1 MSTIVIGA
9 APGRARRM
17 TLAAGRRVVADRRVA
32 AAVALGVGLIGGL
45 GTDLF
50 AARGATTMTQALLIM
65 VVALA
70 IGVIAGA
77 LARTRWIIVPLAAI
91 YIVGVELGRL
101 DLVGPSLAIRFDNMY
116 GIIAFVLARGL
127 HGTLAFLPLTVGVL
141 VGIGAARRAGFLP
154 ASRRRPFGTA
164 ILGAAVVA
172 LAVLVAW
179 PASTPPV
186 LGSDGLPVP
195 GSIAELATVN
205 LGGTDQSVM
214 IRAADPDKPVLL
226 YLAGGPGQ
234 SDMALVRAQVTE
246 LQHDFVFVALDQRGN
261 GKSYT
266 AIDPVSSMTIDRAV
280 ADVIELTDYLRAR
293 FDEQKIYLMG
303 ESWGTIL
310 GVRTVQQRPD
320 LYHAWI
326 GSGQMA
332 AIVETDRII
341 YADLVAYAESS
352 GNTDLA
358 ANLAAIGE
366 PPYADIPWANSNLLT
381 WYDYIYAPYTPS
393 AGYMARG
400 MAAGLDNFGIFG
412 SEYNFVEKAGV
423 LRGLMDTFALIYPQ
437 LYEIDLRI
445 SANRLEVPVWVLDG
459 AAELQGRRDI
469 ALEWFEGLDAPSKQ
483 LVTYANAAHA
493 TAFEQG
499 DEVLRLLNETIVPAT
514 YGK

>member
-1 MSTIVIGA
+1 MTTIVVGA

-17 TLAAGRRVVADRRVA
+17 TLSAARRVVADRRVA
-32 AAVALGVGLIGGL
+32 AVVALGVGFAGGL

-50 AARGATTMTQALLIM
+50 AARGATTATQGLLIM
-65 VVALA
+65 AVALA
-70 IGVIAGA
+70 VGVAAGA
-77 LARTRWIIVPLAAI
+77 LARTRWILVPLAVA
-91 YIVGVELGRL
+91 YIVGVELGRI
-101 DLVGPSLAIRFDNMY
+101 DLVGPSLAFRFDNVY
-116 GIIAFVLARGL
+116 GILAFALARGL
-127 HGTLAFLPLTVGVL
+127 HGLLAFLPLTVGVL
-141 VGIGAARRAGFLP
+141 VGIGAARRAGWLP
-154 ASRRRPFGTA
+154 AARRRPVGTSL
-164 ILGAAVVA
+164 LGAAVVA

-186 LGSDGLPVP
+186 LGSDGQPIP

-205 LGGTDQSVM
+205 LGGVDQSVM

-234 SDMALVRAQVTE
+234 SDIALVRAQVTE

-261 GKSYT
+261 GKSYP

-280 ADVIELTDYLRAR
+280 ADVIELTEYLRTR
-293 FDEQKIYLMG
+293 FDEQKVYLLG

-310 GVRTVQQRPD
+310 GVLSVQQRPD

-332 AIVETDRII
+332 DIVETDRII
-341 YADLVAYAESS
+341 YADLVAYSQDT
-352 GNTDLA
+352 GNTDLE

-400 MAAGLDNFGIFG
+400 EAAGLDNFGIFG
-412 SEYNFVEKAGV
+412 SEYSFVEKAGV

-437 LYEIDLRI
+437 LYEIDLRETA
-445 SANRLEVPVWVLDG
+445 SRLEVPVWVLDG
-459 AAELQGRRDI
+459 AAELQGRRNI
-469 ALEWFEGLDAPSKQ
+469 ALEWFDGLDAPSKQ
-483 LVTYANAAHA
+483 LVTYENAAHA

-499 DEVLRLLNETIVPAT
+499 DDVLRLLTEVIVPST
-514 YGK
+514 YAN